1 MTPSSRR
8 AGSADLPALTGHVLV
23 LRAGGARVS
32 IAPAHGCVIQEI
44 DHGEGNLLWVDGRR
58 PRVLEQSGTV
68 GEESAREFD
77 EDVLIGGWFPMFP
90 SAGVP
95 TATTQQHGW
104 APRVAWAVV
113 ERSAT
118 RAVCTAK
125 GPFLDGGVAEVTRTI
140 ELEPDALTVSST
152 VRNAGSEVRS
162 FTWGEHPCFS
172 RGLFAG
178 GYAHF
183 AGERVAAVPAHA
195 NRAAGHAAR
204 SSAGATAAV
213 VGRSLTITL
222 SDEAGTL
229 PHWLYWYNYAAAEL
243 PRADTLAWEPSTAAG
258 LSVGDAIAADAV
270 ERLGAGQSFCASLRC
285 EWTLSTIADSRVR

>member
-1 MTPSSRR
+1 MTPSSPRTAR
-8 AGSADLPALTGHVLV
+8 VDIPTPAAEVLV

-32 IAPAHGCVIQEI
+32 IAPAHGCVIQAI
-44 DHGEGNLLWVDGRR
+44 DLGGGNILWTDGRR
-58 PRVLEQSGTV
+58 PRALEQSEAV

-77 EDVLIGGWFPMFP
+77 EEVLIGGWFPMFP

-104 APRVAWAVV
+104 APRVAWAVA

-118 RAVCTAK
+118 RAVCTAT
-125 GPFLDGGVAEVTRTI
+125 GPFLDGGIAEVTRTV

-152 VRNAGSEVRS
+152 VRNAGSGVRS

-172 RGLFAG
+172 RDLFAG
-178 GYAHF
+178 GHACF
-183 AGERVAAVPAHA
+183 AGEPVAAVPAYA

-204 SSAGATAAV
+204 SVAGAAAGV
-213 VGRSLTITL
+213 VGRSLTIAL

-270 ERLGAGQSFCASLRC
+270 ERLGAGQSFRASLRC

>member
-1 MTPSSRR
+1 
-8 AGSADLPALTGHVLV
+8 VLV

-32 IAPAHGCVIQEI
+32 IAPAHGCLIQEI
-44 DHGEGNLLWVDGRR
+44 DHGEGNLLWTDGRR

-68 GEESAREFD
+68 DEESAREFD
-77 EDVLIGGWFPMFP
+77 EEVLIGGWFPMFP

-118 RAVCTAK
+118 RAVCVAT

-152 VRNAGSEVRS
+152 VRNAGTGVRS

-172 RGLFAG
+172 RDLFAG
-178 GYAHF
+178 GSAWF
-183 AGERVAAVPAHA
+183 AGEQVATVPGHA
-195 NRAAGHAAR
+195 NRAAGHFAR
-204 SSAGATAAV
+204 SIAGGTAAV
-213 VGRSLTITL
+213 LGRRIAIAL
-222 SDEAGTL
+222 SDEVGTL
-229 PHWLYWYNYAAAEL
+229 SHWLYWYNYEAREL

-258 LSVGDAIAADAV
+258 LGVGDAITADAV
-270 ERLGAGQSFCASLRC
+270 ERLGAGQTFRASLRC
-285 EWTLSTIADSRVR
+285 EWTLSTIADWRVG